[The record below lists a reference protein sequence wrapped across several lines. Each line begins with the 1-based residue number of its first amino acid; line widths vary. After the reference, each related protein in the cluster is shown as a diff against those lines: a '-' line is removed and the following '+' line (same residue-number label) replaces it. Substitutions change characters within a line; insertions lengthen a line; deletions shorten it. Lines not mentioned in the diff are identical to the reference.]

1 MLFKE
6 PTEILD
12 YEIGWADWL
21 GDLTIQSS
29 SWVGPAGITIV
40 ADAFTDTATQI
51 KLSSGTWGEIY
62 ELVNTIVAIDDAS
75 NTQTENRSILIRIQ
89 RSVAYCSSTE
99 VRRRAQGGSGSGGSA
114 TVTALTPAELDALI
128 EQASRMFD
136 LECGVPEGYFNP
148 VPIPI
153 ATARILYG
161 DGTNYLHLP
170 PYVAGS
176 LDTSLTLPEGY
187 TVPTFAEQNGYLV
200 LTSTNGI
207 LAPFN
212 NFHNY
217 SSWPGW
223 WTGVPITVSAIWGWR
238 ETPADVKAAVIEWV
252 LNLHRETDPA
262 SIKMVGLEGQPLR
275 EAVPPRVKAVAR
287 KWRAKAS
294 TRSAF
299 V

>member
-21 GDLTIQSS
+21 GGLTIQSS
-29 SWVGPAGITIV
+29 TWVGPVGITIV
-40 ADAFTDTATQI
+40 ADAFTDTATQV
-51 KLSSGTWGEIY
+51 KLGGGTWGEIY
-62 ELVNTIVAIDDAS
+62 ESVNTIVAVDGAG

-99 VRRRAQGGSGSGGSA
+99 VRRRAQGGAGSGGSA

-148 VPIPI
+148 APIPV
-153 ATARILYG
+153 ATTRTFYS

-176 LDTSLTLPEGY
+176 LDTALTLPEGY
-187 TVPTFAEQNGYLV
+187 TVPTFAEQDGYLV
-200 LTSTNGI
+200 LTSSNGM
-207 LAPFN
+207 LAPFS
-212 NFHNY
+212 NFYNY

-223 WTGVPITVSAIWGWR
+223 WIGVPITVSAIWGWR
-238 ETPADVKAAVIEWV
+238 ETPKDVSAMIIEWV
-252 LNLHRETDPA
+252 LNLWRETDPA
-262 SIKMVGLEGQPLR
+262 TLKLISLEGQPLR
-275 EAVPPRVKAVAR
+275 EPIPPRVKAVAR
-287 KWRAKAS
+287 KWRAKVAGP
-294 TRSAF
+294 AF
-299 V
+299 T